1 MSSSAAFPVSTTS
14 VSGSSAVRIR
24 VSRDDIVLRSGL
36 VLLITLLV
44 VAVVFPLYTLLSKSF
59 EDNDGE
65 FVGLQNFREYFE
77 TPALFTSITNS
88 IGVAI
93 SVAFIVLVLAFV
105 YAYALTRTK
114 MPLRGLFRGIALIP
128 ILAPSLLAAISL
140 IYWFGNQGVL
150 KSWLFG
156 ASIYGPIGVIMASC
170 FWVFP
175 HALMILVT
183 ALSTADARLYE
194 AAEALRT
201 PKWRVF
207 WTVTLPGAKYGILST
222 GFIVFTL
229 VITDFGVPK
238 VIGGR
243 FNVLA
248 TDVYKQVVGQQN
260 FEMGAV
266 VSLVLLLPAVVAFI
280 ADRWVQRKQVA
291 LLSARA
297 VPFQPKAD
305 PLRDWLLFVFCAI
318 IAFIFIAMLAM
329 AAYASFVTF
338 WPYNLSLTL
347 KNYDFDLMDGGG
359 WEAYYNS
366 IRLAIYCAVFGSVL
380 IFLGSYL
387 VEKARG
393 IIWLRTILHLGAM
406 LPLAVPGLVL
416 GIAYIFFFNHPDNPL
431 GFLYGTM
438 GILVICTI
446 VHFYTVSHLTCLT
459 ALKQLDPEFEAV
471 ALSLKTPV
479 WRTFRKVTLPVCL
492 PTLLDVAS
500 YLFLN
505 AMTTVSAVV
514 FLYSPETM
522 LASVAVLNMD
532 DAGDIAPAAA
542 MALMIVY
549 TSACFRIMHGLLS
562 RYLKRRTQVWRNQ

>member
-1 MSSSAAFPVSTTS
+1 MSPAAAISASKTPVR
-14 VSGSSAVRIR
+14 VRL
-24 VSRDDIVLRSGL
+24 SRDDLVLRTALGI
-36 VLLITLLV
+36 VIALLT
-44 VAVVFPLYTLLSKSF
+44 VAVVFPLYALLSKSL
-59 EDNDGE
+59 EDMDGA
-65 FVGLQNFREYFE
+65 FVGLENFRIYFD
-77 TPALFTSITNS
+77 TPALFASITNS
-88 IGVAI
+88 LGVAI
-93 SVAFIVLVLAFV
+93 SAMLIVLGIAFV
-105 YAYALTRTK
+105 YAYALTRTR
-114 MPLRGLFRGIALIP
+114 MPLRWLFRGIALIP

-150 KSWLFG
+150 KSWLG
-156 ASIYGPIGVIMASC
+156 GGSIYGPVGIIIGSC

-175 HALMILVT
+175 HALMILLT

-207 WTVTLPGAKYGILST
+207 WTVTLPGAKYGILSA

-266 VSLVLLLPAVVAFI
+266 VSLMLLLPAVVAFI

-291 LLSARA
+291 QLSAQA
-297 VPFQPKAD
+297 VPFQPKSE
-305 PLRDWLLFVFCAI
+305 PLRDTLLFSFCTVVAVI
-318 IAFIFIAMLAM
+318 LLAMLGM
-329 AAYASFVTF
+329 AIYASFVTF
-338 WPYNLSLTL
+338 WPYNLTLSL
-347 KNYDFDLMDGGG
+347 KNYNFDVMDGGG

-366 IRLAIYCAVFGSVL
+366 IRMAIYCAVFGSGL

-387 VEKARG
+387 VEKTRG
-393 IIWLRTILHLGAM
+393 VAWLRTLLHLAAL

-471 ALSLKTPV
+471 SLSLKTPV
-479 WRTFRKVTLPVCL
+479 WRTVGKVTLPVCL
-492 PTLLDVAS
+492 PALLDVGS

-542 MALMIVY
+542 MAMMIVY
-549 TSACFRIMHGLLS
+549 TSAVFRILHPLLAHILH
-562 RYLKRRTQVWRNQ
+562 RHTQVWRQR

>member
-1 MSSSAAFPVSTTS
+1 M
-14 VSGSSAVRIR
+14 
-24 VSRDDIVLRSGL
+24 VLRIAL
-36 VLLITLLV
+36 VVIIALLA
-44 VAVVFPLYTLLSKSF
+44 VAVVFPLYSLLSMSLQ
-59 EDNDGE
+59 DMDGE
-65 FVGLQNFREYFE
+65 YVGLENFRIYFD
-77 TPALFTSITNS
+77 TPALFASITNS
-88 IGVAI
+88 LSVAI
-93 SVAFIVLVLAFV
+93 SATLIVLGIAFV
-105 YAYALTRTK
+105 YAYALTRTR
-114 MPLRGLFRGIALIP
+114 MPLRWFFRGVALIP

-150 KSWLFG
+150 KSWLG
-156 ASIYGPIGVIMASC
+156 GGSIYGPIGIIIGSC

-175 HALMILVT
+175 HALMILLT

-207 WTVTLPGAKYGILST
+207 WTVTLPGAKYGILSA
-222 GFIVFTL
+222 GFVVFTL

-243 FNVLA
+243 YNVLA

-266 VSLVLLLPAVVAFI
+266 VSLVLLLPALVAFI

-297 VPFQPKAD
+297 VPYQPKSE
-305 PLRDWLLFVFCAI
+305 PLRDGLLFIFCTIVAVTLL
-318 IAFIFIAMLAM
+318 AMIAM

-338 WPYNLSLTL
+338 WPYNLTLSL
-347 KNYDFDLMDGGG
+347 KNYNFDVMDGGG
-359 WEAYYNS
+359 WEAYFNS
-366 IRLAIYCAVFGSVL
+366 IRMAIYCAIFGTGL
-380 IFLGSYL
+380 IFVGGYL

-393 IIWLRTILHLGAM
+393 VSWLRTLLHLAAM

-471 ALSLKTPV
+471 SLSLKTPV
-479 WRTFRKVTLPVCL
+479 WRTVGKVTLPVCL
-492 PTLLDVAS
+492 PALLDVGS

-542 MALMIVY
+542 MAMMIVY
-549 TSACFRIMHGLLS
+549 TSAVFRILHALLA
-562 RYLKRRTQVWRNQ
+562 RILQRRTQVWRKR

>member
-1 MSSSAAFPVSTTS
+1 VSPAAAISASKTPVR
-14 VSGSSAVRIR
+14 VRL
-24 VSRDDIVLRSGL
+24 SRDDLVLRTALGI
-36 VLLITLLV
+36 VIALLT
-44 VAVVFPLYTLLSKSF
+44 VAVVFPLYALLSKSL
-59 EDNDGE
+59 EDMDGA
-65 FVGLQNFREYFE
+65 FVGLENFRIYFD
-77 TPALFTSITNS
+77 TPALFASITNS
-88 IGVAI
+88 LGVAI
-93 SVAFIVLVLAFV
+93 SAMLIVLGIAFV
-105 YAYALTRTK
+105 YAYALTRTR
-114 MPLRGLFRGIALIP
+114 MPLRWLFRGIALIP

-150 KSWLFG
+150 KSWLG
-156 ASIYGPIGVIMASC
+156 GGSIYGPVGIIIGSC

-175 HALMILVT
+175 HALMILLT

-207 WTVTLPGAKYGILST
+207 WTVTLPGAKYGILSA

-266 VSLVLLLPAVVAFI
+266 VSLMLLLPAVVAFI

-291 LLSARA
+291 QLSAQA
-297 VPFQPKAD
+297 VPFQPKSE
-305 PLRDWLLFVFCAI
+305 PLRDTLLFSFCTVVAVI
-318 IAFIFIAMLAM
+318 LLAMLGM
-329 AAYASFVTF
+329 AIYASFVTF
-338 WPYNLSLTL
+338 WPYNLTLSL
-347 KNYDFDLMDGGG
+347 KNYNFDVMDGGG

-366 IRLAIYCAVFGSVL
+366 IRMAIYCAVFGSGL

-387 VEKARG
+387 VEKTRG
-393 IIWLRTILHLGAM
+393 VAWLRTLLHLAAL

-471 ALSLKTPV
+471 SLSLKTPV
-479 WRTFRKVTLPVCL
+479 WRTVGKVTLPVCL
-492 PTLLDVAS
+492 PALLDVGS

-542 MALMIVY
+542 MAMMIVY
-549 TSACFRIMHGLLS
+549 TSAVFRILHTLLS
-562 RYLKRRTQVWRNQ
+562 RILHRHTQVWRQR

>member
-1 MSSSAAFPVSTTS
+1 M
-14 VSGSSAVRIR
+14 
-24 VSRDDIVLRSGL
+24 VLRTAL
-36 VLLITLLV
+36 VVIIALLA
-44 VAVVFPLYTLLSKSF
+44 VAVVFPLYSLLSMSLQ
-59 EDNDGE
+59 DMDGE
-65 FVGLQNFREYFE
+65 YVGLENFRIYFD
-77 TPALFTSITNS
+77 TPALFASITNS
-88 IGVAI
+88 LSVAI
-93 SVAFIVLVLAFV
+93 SATLIVLGIAFV
-105 YAYALTRTK
+105 YAYALTRTR
-114 MPLRGLFRGIALIP
+114 MPLRWFFRGVALIP

-150 KSWLFG
+150 KSWLG
-156 ASIYGPIGVIMASC
+156 GGSIYGPIGIIIGSC

-175 HALMILVT
+175 HALMILLT

-207 WTVTLPGAKYGILST
+207 WTVTLPGAKYGILSA
-222 GFIVFTL
+222 GFVVFTL

-243 FNVLA
+243 YNVLA

-266 VSLVLLLPAVVAFI
+266 VSLVLLLPALVAFI

-297 VPFQPKAD
+297 VPYQPKSE
-305 PLRDWLLFVFCAI
+305 PLRDGLLFIFCTIVAVTLL
-318 IAFIFIAMLAM
+318 AMIAM

-338 WPYNLSLTL
+338 WPYNLTLSL
-347 KNYDFDLMDGGG
+347 KNYNFDVMDGGG
-359 WEAYYNS
+359 WEAYFNS
-366 IRLAIYCAVFGSVL
+366 IRMAIYCAIFGTGL
-380 IFLGSYL
+380 IFVGGYL

-393 IIWLRTILHLGAM
+393 VSWLRTLLHLAAM

-471 ALSLKTPV
+471 SLSLKTPV
-479 WRTFRKVTLPVCL
+479 WRTVGKVTLPVCL
-492 PTLLDVAS
+492 PALLDVGS

-542 MALMIVY
+542 MAMMIVY
-549 TSACFRIMHGLLS
+549 TSAVFRILHALLA
-562 RYLKRRTQVWRNQ
+562 RILQRRTQVWRKR

>member
-1 MSSSAAFPVSTTS
+1 M
-14 VSGSSAVRIR
+14 
-24 VSRDDIVLRSGL
+24 VLRTAL
-36 VLLITLLV
+36 VVIIALLA
-44 VAVVFPLYTLLSKSF
+44 VAVVFPLYSLLSMSLQ
-59 EDNDGE
+59 DMDGE
-65 FVGLQNFREYFE
+65 YVGLENFRIYFD
-77 TPALFTSITNS
+77 TPALFASITNS
-88 IGVAI
+88 LSVAI
-93 SVAFIVLVLAFV
+93 SATLIVLGFAFV
-105 YAYALTRTK
+105 YAYALTRTR
-114 MPLRGLFRGIALIP
+114 MPLRWFFRGVALIP

-150 KSWLFG
+150 KSWLG
-156 ASIYGPIGVIMASC
+156 GGSIYGPVGIIIGSC

-175 HALMILVT
+175 HALMILLT

-194 AAEALRT
+194 ASEALRT

-207 WTVTLPGAKYGILST
+207 WTVTLPGAKYGILSA
-222 GFIVFTL
+222 GFVVFTL

-243 FNVLA
+243 YNVLA

-266 VSLVLLLPAVVAFI
+266 VSLVLLLPALVAFI

-297 VPFQPKAD
+297 VPYQPKSE
-305 PLRDWLLFVFCAI
+305 PLRDGLLFIFCTIVAVTLL
-318 IAFIFIAMLAM
+318 AMIAM

-338 WPYNLSLTL
+338 WPYNLTLSL
-347 KNYDFDLMDGGG
+347 KNYNFDVMDGGG
-359 WEAYYNS
+359 WEAYFNS
-366 IRLAIYCAVFGSVL
+366 IRMAIYCAILGTGL
-380 IFLGSYL
+380 IFVGGYL

-393 IIWLRTILHLGAM
+393 VSWLRTLLHLAAM

-471 ALSLKTPV
+471 SLSLKTPV
-479 WRTFRKVTLPVCL
+479 WRTVGKVTLPVCL
-492 PTLLDVAS
+492 PALLDVGS

-505 AMTTVSAVV
+505 AMTTVSALV

-542 MALMIVY
+542 MAMMIVY
-549 TSACFRIMHGLLS
+549 TSAVFRILHALLA
-562 RYLKRRTQVWRNQ
+562 RILQRRTQVWRKR

>member
-1 MSSSAAFPVSTTS
+1 M
-14 VSGSSAVRIR
+14 
-24 VSRDDIVLRSGL
+24 VLR
-36 VLLITLLV
+36 IALV
-44 VAVVFPLYTLLSKSF
+44 VIIALLAMAVVFPLYSLLSMSLQ
-59 EDNDGE
+59 DMDGE
-65 FVGLQNFREYFE
+65 YVGLENFRIYFD
-77 TPALFTSITNS
+77 TPALFASITNS
-88 IGVAI
+88 LSVAI
-93 SVAFIVLVLAFV
+93 SATLIVLGIAFV
-105 YAYALTRTK
+105 YAYALTRTR
-114 MPLRGLFRGIALIP
+114 MPLRWFFRGVALIP

-150 KSWLFG
+150 KSWLG
-156 ASIYGPIGVIMASC
+156 GGSIYGPVGIIIGSC

-175 HALMILVT
+175 HALMILLT

-207 WTVTLPGAKYGILST
+207 WTVTLPGAKYGILSA
-222 GFIVFTL
+222 GFVVFTL

-243 FNVLA
+243 YNVLA

-266 VSLVLLLPAVVAFI
+266 VSLVLLLPALVAFI

-297 VPFQPKAD
+297 VPYQPKSE
-305 PLRDWLLFVFCAI
+305 PLRDGLLFIFCTIVAVTLL
-318 IAFIFIAMLAM
+318 AMIAM

-338 WPYNLSLTL
+338 WPYNLTLSL
-347 KNYDFDLMDGGG
+347 KNYNFDVMDGGG
-359 WEAYYNS
+359 WEAYFNS
-366 IRLAIYCAVFGSVL
+366 IRMAIYCAIFGTGL
-380 IFLGSYL
+380 IFVGGYL

-393 IIWLRTILHLGAM
+393 VSWLRTLLHLAAM

-471 ALSLKTPV
+471 SLSLKTPV
-479 WRTFRKVTLPVCL
+479 WRTVGKVTLPVCL
-492 PTLLDVAS
+492 PALLDVGS

-542 MALMIVY
+542 MAMMIVY
-549 TSACFRIMHGLLS
+549 TSAVFRILHALLA
-562 RYLKRRTQVWRNQ
+562 RILQRRTQVWRKR

>member
-1 MSSSAAFPVSTTS
+1 MSTAAVLPVS
-14 VSGSSAVRIR
+14 VSSTARIR
-24 VSRDDIVLRSGL
+24 ISRDDITLRSGL

-44 VAVVFPLYTLLSKSF
+44 IAVVFPLYSLLSKSF
-59 EDNDGE
+59 EDMDGE

-88 IGVAI
+88 LGVAI
-93 SVAFIVLVLAFV
+93 SVAFIVLVLAFI

-175 HALMILVT
+175 HALMILIT

-266 VSLVLLLPAVVAFI
+266 VSLVLLLPALVAFI

-305 PLRDWLLFVFCAI
+305 PLRDWLLFAFCAI

-338 WPYNLSLTL
+338 WPYNLSLSL
-347 KNYDFDLMDGGG
+347 KNYDFDVMDGGG

-366 IRLAIYCAVFGSVL
+366 IRLAIYCAVFGSGL

-387 VEKARG
+387 VEKVRG
-393 IIWLRTILHLGAM
+393 IMWLRNILHLSAM

-416 GIAYIFFFNHPDNPL
+416 GIAYIFFFNHPNNPL

-446 VHFYTVSHLTCLT
+446 THFYTVSHLTCLT

-471 ALSLKTPV
+471 AISLKTPV
-479 WRTFRKVTLPVCL
+479 WRTFGKVTLPVCL
-492 PTLLDVAS
+492 PALLDVGS

-542 MALMIVY
+542 MAMMIVY
-549 TSACFRIMHGLLS
+549 TSAFFRVLHAVFSNYI
-562 RYLKRRTQVWRNQ
+562 KRRTQIWRSQ

>member
-1 MSSSAAFPVSTTS
+1 M
-14 VSGSSAVRIR
+14 
-24 VSRDDIVLRSGL
+24 VLRTAL
-36 VLLITLLV
+36 VVIIALLA
-44 VAVVFPLYTLLSKSF
+44 VAVVFPLYSLLSMSLQ
-59 EDNDGE
+59 DMDGE
-65 FVGLQNFREYFE
+65 YVGLENFRIYFD
-77 TPALFTSITNS
+77 TPALFASITNS
-88 IGVAI
+88 LSVAI
-93 SVAFIVLVLAFV
+93 SATLIVLGIAFV
-105 YAYALTRTK
+105 YAYALTRTR
-114 MPLRGLFRGIALIP
+114 MPLRWFFRGVALIP

-150 KSWLFG
+150 KSWLG
-156 ASIYGPIGVIMASC
+156 GGSIYGPVGIIIGSC

-175 HALMILVT
+175 HALMILLT

-207 WTVTLPGAKYGILST
+207 WTVTLPGAKYGILSA
-222 GFIVFTL
+222 GFVVFTL

-243 FNVLA
+243 YNVLA

-266 VSLVLLLPAVVAFI
+266 VSLVLLLPALVAFI
-280 ADRWVQRKQVA
+280 ADRWVQRKQIA

-297 VPFQPKAD
+297 VPYQPKSE
-305 PLRDWLLFVFCAI
+305 PLRDGLLFIFCTIVAVTLL
-318 IAFIFIAMLAM
+318 AMIAM

-338 WPYNLSLTL
+338 WPYNLTLSL
-347 KNYDFDLMDGGG
+347 KNYNFDVMDGGG
-359 WEAYYNS
+359 WEAYFNS
-366 IRLAIYCAVFGSVL
+366 IRMAIYCAIFGTGL
-380 IFLGSYL
+380 IFVGGYL

-393 IIWLRTILHLGAM
+393 VSWLRTLLHLAAM

-471 ALSLKTPV
+471 SLSLKTPV
-479 WRTFRKVTLPVCL
+479 WRTVGKVTLPVCL
-492 PTLLDVAS
+492 PALLDVGS

-542 MALMIVY
+542 MAMMIVY
-549 TSACFRIMHGLLS
+549 TSAVFRILHALLA
-562 RYLKRRTQVWRNQ
+562 RILQGRTQVWRKR

>member
-1 MSSSAAFPVSTTS
+1 M
-14 VSGSSAVRIR
+14 
-24 VSRDDIVLRSGL
+24 VLR
-36 VLLITLLV
+36 TALV
-44 VAVVFPLYTLLSKSF
+44 VIIALLAVAVLFPLYSLLSMSLQ
-59 EDNDGE
+59 DMDGE
-65 FVGLQNFREYFE
+65 YVGLENFRIYFD
-77 TPALFTSITNS
+77 TPALFASITNS
-88 IGVAI
+88 LSVAI
-93 SVAFIVLVLAFV
+93 SATLIVLGIAFV
-105 YAYALTRTK
+105 YAYALTRTR
-114 MPLRGLFRGIALIP
+114 MPLRWFFRGVALIP

-150 KSWLFG
+150 KSWLG
-156 ASIYGPIGVIMASC
+156 GGSIYGPVGIIIGSC

-175 HALMILVT
+175 HALMILLT

-207 WTVTLPGAKYGILST
+207 WTVTLPGAKYGILSA
-222 GFIVFTL
+222 GFVVFTL

-243 FNVLA
+243 YNVLA

-266 VSLVLLLPAVVAFI
+266 VSLVLLLPALVAFI

-297 VPFQPKAD
+297 VPYQPKSE
-305 PLRDWLLFVFCAI
+305 PLRDGLLFIFCTIVAVTLL
-318 IAFIFIAMLAM
+318 AMIAM

-338 WPYNLSLTL
+338 WPYNLTLSL
-347 KNYDFDLMDGGG
+347 KNYNFDVMDGGG
-359 WEAYYNS
+359 WEAYFNS
-366 IRLAIYCAVFGSVL
+366 IRMAIYCAIFGTGL
-380 IFLGSYL
+380 IFVGGYL

-393 IIWLRTILHLGAM
+393 VSWLRTLLHLAAM

-471 ALSLKTPV
+471 SLSLKTPV
-479 WRTFRKVTLPVCL
+479 WRTVGKVTLPVCL
-492 PTLLDVAS
+492 PALLDVGS

-542 MALMIVY
+542 MAMMIVY
-549 TSACFRIMHGLLS
+549 TSAVFRILHALLA
-562 RYLKRRTQVWRNQ
+562 RFLQRRTQVWRKR

>member
-1 MSSSAAFPVSTTS
+1 MSSEAAFPVSTTS
-14 VSGSSAVRIR
+14 VSGASAVRIR

-93 SVAFIVLVLAFV
+93 SVAFIVLVLAFI

-194 AAEALRT
+194 AADALRT

-366 IRLAIYCAVFGSVL
+366 IRLAIYCAVFGSGL

-393 IIWLRTILHLGAM
+393 IIWLRTILHLCAM

-416 GIAYIFFFNHPDNPL
+416 GIAYIFFFNHPNNPL

>member
-1 MSSSAAFPVSTTS
+1 MSSAAALPVS
-14 VSGSSAVRIR
+14 VSSTARIR
-24 VSRDDIVLRSGL
+24 ISRDDITLRSGL

-44 VAVVFPLYTLLSKSF
+44 IAVVFPLYSLLSKSF
-59 EDNDGE
+59 EDMDGK

-88 IGVAI
+88 LGVAI
-93 SVAFIVLVLAFV
+93 SVALIVLVLAFI

-150 KSWLFG
+150 KSWLLG
-156 ASIYGPIGVIMASC
+156 SSIYGPIGVIMASC

-175 HALMILVT
+175 HALMILIT
-183 ALSTADARLYE
+183 ALSTSDARLYE

-305 PLRDWLLFVFCAI
+305 PLRDWLLFAFCAI

-338 WPYNLSLTL
+338 WPYNLSLSL
-347 KNYDFDLMDGGG
+347 KNYDFDVMDGGG

-366 IRLAIYCAVFGSVL
+366 IRLAIYCAVFGSGL

-387 VEKARG
+387 VEKVRG
-393 IIWLRTILHLGAM
+393 IMWLRNILHLSAM

-416 GIAYIFFFNHPDNPL
+416 GIAYIFFFNHPNNPL

-446 VHFYTVSHLTCLT
+446 THFYTVSHLTCLT
-459 ALKQLDPEFEAV
+459 ALKQLDPEFEGV
-471 ALSLKTPV
+471 AISLKTPV
-479 WRTFRKVTLPVCL
+479 WRTFGKVTLPVCL
-492 PTLLDVAS
+492 PALLDVGS

-542 MALMIVY
+542 MAMMIVY
-549 TSACFRIMHGLLS
+549 TSAFFRILHAIFS
-562 RYLKRRTQVWRNQ
+562 NYLKRRTQIWRSQ

>member
-1 MSSSAAFPVSTTS
+1 M
-14 VSGSSAVRIR
+14 
-24 VSRDDIVLRSGL
+24 VLRTAL
-36 VLLITLLV
+36 VVIIALLA
-44 VAVVFPLYTLLSKSF
+44 VAVVFPLYSLLSMSLQ
-59 EDNDGE
+59 DMDGE
-65 FVGLQNFREYFE
+65 YVGLENFRIYFD
-77 TPALFTSITNS
+77 TPALFASITNS
-88 IGVAI
+88 LSVAI
-93 SVAFIVLVLAFV
+93 SATLIVLGIAFV
-105 YAYALTRTK
+105 YAYALTRTR
-114 MPLRGLFRGIALIP
+114 MPLRWFFRGVALIP

-150 KSWLFG
+150 KSWLG
-156 ASIYGPIGVIMASC
+156 GSSIYGPVGIIIGSC

-175 HALMILVT
+175 HALMILLT

-207 WTVTLPGAKYGILST
+207 WTVTLPGAKYGILSA
-222 GFIVFTL
+222 GFVVFTL

-243 FNVLA
+243 YNVLA

-266 VSLVLLLPAVVAFI
+266 VSLVLLLPALVAFI

-297 VPFQPKAD
+297 VPYQPKSE
-305 PLRDWLLFVFCAI
+305 PLRDGLLFIFCTIVAVTLL
-318 IAFIFIAMLAM
+318 AMIAM

-338 WPYNLSLTL
+338 WPYNLTLSL
-347 KNYDFDLMDGGG
+347 KNYNFDVMDGGG
-359 WEAYYNS
+359 WEAYFNS
-366 IRLAIYCAVFGSVL
+366 IRMAIYCAIFGTGL
-380 IFLGSYL
+380 IFVGGYL

-393 IIWLRTILHLGAM
+393 VSWLRTLLHLAAM

-471 ALSLKTPV
+471 SLSLKTPV
-479 WRTFRKVTLPVCL
+479 WRTVGKVTLPVCL
-492 PTLLDVAS
+492 PALLDVGS

-542 MALMIVY
+542 MAMMIVY
-549 TSACFRIMHGLLS
+549 TSAVFRILHALLARILQS
-562 RYLKRRTQVWRNQ
+562 RTQVWRKR

>member
-1 MSSSAAFPVSTTS
+1 M
-14 VSGSSAVRIR
+14 
-24 VSRDDIVLRSGL
+24 VLRTAL
-36 VLLITLLV
+36 VVIIALLA
-44 VAVVFPLYTLLSKSF
+44 VAVVFPLYSLLSMSLQ
-59 EDNDGE
+59 DMDGE
-65 FVGLQNFREYFE
+65 YVGLENFRIYFD
-77 TPALFTSITNS
+77 TPALFASITNS
-88 IGVAI
+88 LSVAI
-93 SVAFIVLVLAFV
+93 SATLIVLGIAFV
-105 YAYALTRTK
+105 YAYALTRTR
-114 MPLRGLFRGIALIP
+114 MPLRWFFRGVALIP

-150 KSWLFG
+150 KSWLG
-156 ASIYGPIGVIMASC
+156 GGSIYGPVGIIIGSC

-175 HALMILVT
+175 HALMILLT

-207 WTVTLPGAKYGILST
+207 WTVTLPGAKYGILSA
-222 GFIVFTL
+222 GFVVFTL

-243 FNVLA
+243 YNVLA

-266 VSLVLLLPAVVAFI
+266 VSLVLLLPALVAFI

-297 VPFQPKAD
+297 VPYQPKSE
-305 PLRDWLLFVFCAI
+305 PLRDGLLFIFCTIVAVTLL
-318 IAFIFIAMLAM
+318 AMIAM

-338 WPYNLSLTL
+338 WPYNLTLSL
-347 KNYDFDLMDGGG
+347 KNYNFDVMDGGG
-359 WEAYYNS
+359 WEAYFNS
-366 IRLAIYCAVFGSVL
+366 IRMAIYCAIFGTGL
-380 IFLGSYL
+380 IFVGGYL

-393 IIWLRTILHLGAM
+393 VSWLRTLLNLAAM

-471 ALSLKTPV
+471 SLSLKTPV
-479 WRTFRKVTLPVCL
+479 WRTVGKVTLPVCL
-492 PTLLDVAS
+492 PALLDVGS

-542 MALMIVY
+542 MAMMIVY
-549 TSACFRIMHGLLS
+549 TSAVFRILHALLA
-562 RYLKRRTQVWRNQ
+562 RILQRRTQVWRKR

>member
-1 MSSSAAFPVSTTS
+1 M
-14 VSGSSAVRIR
+14 
-24 VSRDDIVLRSGL
+24 VLRTAL
-36 VLLITLLV
+36 VVIIALLA
-44 VAVVFPLYTLLSKSF
+44 VAVVFPLYSLLSMSLQ
-59 EDNDGE
+59 DMDGE
-65 FVGLQNFREYFE
+65 YVGLENFRIYFDA
-77 TPALFTSITNS
+77 PALFASITNS
-88 IGVAI
+88 LSVAI
-93 SVAFIVLVLAFV
+93 SATLIVLGIAFV
-105 YAYALTRTK
+105 YAYALTRTR
-114 MPLRGLFRGIALIP
+114 MPLRWFFRGVALIP

-150 KSWLFG
+150 KSWLG
-156 ASIYGPIGVIMASC
+156 GGSIYGPVGIIIGSC

-175 HALMILVT
+175 HALMILLT

-207 WTVTLPGAKYGILST
+207 WTVTLPGAKYGILSA
-222 GFIVFTL
+222 GFVVFTL

-243 FNVLA
+243 YNVLA

-266 VSLVLLLPAVVAFI
+266 VSLVLLLPALVAFI

-297 VPFQPKAD
+297 VPYQPKSE
-305 PLRDWLLFVFCAI
+305 PLRDGLLFIFCTIVAVTLL
-318 IAFIFIAMLAM
+318 AMIAM

-338 WPYNLSLTL
+338 WPYNLTLSL
-347 KNYDFDLMDGGG
+347 KNYNFDVMDGGG
-359 WEAYYNS
+359 WEAYFNS
-366 IRLAIYCAVFGSVL
+366 IRMAIYCAIFGTGL
-380 IFLGSYL
+380 IFVGGYL

-393 IIWLRTILHLGAM
+393 VSCLRTLLHLAAM

-471 ALSLKTPV
+471 SLSLKTPV
-479 WRTFRKVTLPVCL
+479 WRTVGKVTLPVCL
-492 PTLLDVAS
+492 PALLDVGS

-542 MALMIVY
+542 MAMMIVY
-549 TSACFRIMHGLLS
+549 TSAVFRILHALLA
-562 RYLKRRTQVWRNQ
+562 RILQRRTQVWRKR

>member
-1 MSSSAAFPVSTTS
+1 M
-14 VSGSSAVRIR
+14 
-24 VSRDDIVLRSGL
+24 VLRTAL
-36 VLLITLLV
+36 VVIIALLA
-44 VAVVFPLYTLLSKSF
+44 VAVVFPLYSLLSMSLQ
-59 EDNDGE
+59 DMDGE
-65 FVGLQNFREYFE
+65 YVGLENFRIYFDA
-77 TPALFTSITNS
+77 PALFASITNS
-88 IGVAI
+88 LSVAI
-93 SVAFIVLVLAFV
+93 SATLIVLGIAFV
-105 YAYALTRTK
+105 YAYALTRTR
-114 MPLRGLFRGIALIP
+114 MPLRWFFRGVALIP

-150 KSWLFG
+150 KSWLG
-156 ASIYGPIGVIMASC
+156 GGSIYGPVGIIIGSC

-175 HALMILVT
+175 HALMILLT

-207 WTVTLPGAKYGILST
+207 WTVTLPGAKYGILSA
-222 GFIVFTL
+222 GFVVFTL

-243 FNVLA
+243 YNVLA

-266 VSLVLLLPAVVAFI
+266 VSLVLLLPALVAFI

-297 VPFQPKAD
+297 VPYQPKSE
-305 PLRDWLLFVFCAI
+305 PLRDGLLFIFCTIVAVTLL
-318 IAFIFIAMLAM
+318 AMIAM

-338 WPYNLSLTL
+338 WPYNLTLSL
-347 KNYDFDLMDGGG
+347 KNYNFDVMDGGG
-359 WEAYYNS
+359 WEAYFNS
-366 IRLAIYCAVFGSVL
+366 IRMAIYCAIFGTGL
-380 IFLGSYL
+380 IFVGGYL

-393 IIWLRTILHLGAM
+393 VSWLRTLLHLAAM

-471 ALSLKTPV
+471 SLSLKTPV
-479 WRTFRKVTLPVCL
+479 WRTVGKVTLPVCL
-492 PTLLDVAS
+492 PALLDVGS

-542 MALMIVY
+542 MAMMIVY
-549 TSACFRIMHGLLS
+549 TSAVFRILHALLA
-562 RYLKRRTQVWRNQ
+562 RILQRRTQVWRKR

>member
-1 MSSSAAFPVSTTS
+1 MSSASISASAAP
-14 VSGSSAVRIR
+14 VRIR
-24 VSRDDIVLRSGL
+24 LSRDDIVLRTAL
-36 VLLITLLV
+36 VIIIALLA
-44 VAVVFPLYTLLSKSF
+44 VAVVFPLYSLLSMSLQ
-59 EDNDGE
+59 DMDGE
-65 FVGLQNFREYFE
+65 YVGLENFRIYFD
-77 TPALFTSITNS
+77 TPALFASITNS
-88 IGVAI
+88 LSVAI
-93 SVAFIVLVLAFV
+93 SATLIVLGIAFV
-105 YAYALTRTK
+105 YAYALTRTR
-114 MPLRGLFRGIALIP
+114 MPLRWFFRGVALIP

-150 KSWLFG
+150 KSWLG
-156 ASIYGPIGVIMASC
+156 GGSIYGPVGIIIGSC

-175 HALMILVT
+175 HALMILLT

-207 WTVTLPGAKYGILST
+207 WTVTLPGAKYGILSA
-222 GFIVFTL
+222 GFVVFTL

-243 FNVLA
+243 YNVLA

-266 VSLVLLLPAVVAFI
+266 VSLVLLLPALVAFI

-297 VPFQPKAD
+297 VPYQPKSE
-305 PLRDWLLFVFCAI
+305 PLRDGLLFIFCTIVAVTLL
-318 IAFIFIAMLAM
+318 AMIAM

-338 WPYNLSLTL
+338 WPYNLTLSL
-347 KNYDFDLMDGGG
+347 KNYNFDVMDGGG
-359 WEAYYNS
+359 WEAYFNS
-366 IRLAIYCAVFGSVL
+366 IRMAIYCAIFGTGL
-380 IFLGSYL
+380 IFVGGYL

-393 IIWLRTILHLGAM
+393 VSWLRTLLHLAAM

-471 ALSLKTPV
+471 SLSLKTPV
-479 WRTFRKVTLPVCL
+479 WRTVGKVTLPVCL
-492 PTLLDVAS
+492 PALLDVGS

-542 MALMIVY
+542 MAMMIVY
-549 TSACFRIMHGLLS
+549 TSAVFRILHALLA
-562 RYLKRRTQVWRNQ
+562 RILQRRTQVWRKR